1 MRIGKARGGIGR
13 GKQGWRDLLL
23 MGTALVVLAH
33 GTPAIA
39 QGQAAQ
45 TAQAQEIRSFQIP
58 AQPLPAAL
66 RLFADQA
73 GLQLAYKTDELQALT
88 GNPVAGSYRTEDAL
102 RLLLS
107 GRGVSWRF
115 TDARTVVLERIAAGD
130 AMTLDPVTVEGKRVV
145 ETGKGAFDGY
155 VATRS
160 TAGTKTDTPL
170 IETPQSIS
178 VVGSE
183 QIDRLKPQTVGE
195 ALRYTPGLLK
205 GQGFNRTDDGFYMR
219 GFQVNHESLYM
230 DGLRGQPNIYSTST
244 EPYALE
250 RIEVLRGPASV
261 LYGQAGPGGVIN
273 MVSKRPTED
282 ALHEVQ
288 FQAGNFERK
297 QVATDHAGKLDAEGK
312 FTYRLTALARDS
324 DTMVDHIPDD
334 KAFIAPSLTWKPTDD
349 TSLTLLT
356 SYTKAETAYYYG
368 FPAEGTVLPNPN
380 GEIARD
386 RFLGEPDYNKWDR
399 TVYSAGYEFEHRF
412 ADGLQ
417 FRQNLRYSD
426 FKNEYKDIG
435 FGSWQPGQRVI
446 NRSAYERVDDS
457 SMFAVDNQMLWDV
470 QTGPLAHKV
479 LAGLDY
485 TRGTFERVQYSGTVA
500 PLDLYAP
507 VYGAPV
513 TRSASPVTSV
523 DQSYDQ
529 FGVYLQDQI
538 KFDEKWVLLLGGRQ
552 DWVEDESLNRLNGA
566 RTSNSQDAFTGRVGL
581 VYLSETGLAPYVSY
595 SESFQPQAGVQ
606 ANGSSFVPTTGQQ
619 YEAGVKYQPPGRDS
633 SVTVA
638 VYELTR
644 QNVVTS
650 DPANPGFSVQT
661 GEIQSRGFEVE
672 AKLNL
677 AKGLNLLASY
687 TYTDAEVTKT
697 NGTDLG
703 NRPTNTPQHM
713 ASLWGEY
720 ALQEPLLRGLTLG
733 AGLRYVGDTV
743 NLADTYTAPSY
754 TVYDAMVGY
763 ELGQWEL
770 ALNVINL
777 TDEKYIATCT
787 YGCFYGD
794 ARTVMATVSYHW

>member
-1 MRIGKARGGIGR
+1 MRKDKARESGAR
-13 GKQGWRDLLL
+13 DGWRNFLL
-23 MGTALVVLAH
+23 MGTALAALAQ
-33 GTPAIA
+33 GAPALA
-39 QGQAAQ
+39 QGQPAQ
-45 TAQAQEIRSFQIP
+45 VAQAQAVRSFQIA

-73 GLQLAYKTDELQALT
+73 GLQFAYSTADLQALA

-102 RLLLS
+102 RLLLA

-115 TDARTVVLERIAAGD
+115 TDARTVVLERVAANG
-130 AMTLDPVTVEGKRVV
+130 ALTLDPVTVEGQRQV

-178 VVGSE
+178 VVGAD
-183 QIDRLKPQTVGE
+183 QIERLKPQTVGE
-195 ALRYTPGLLK
+195 ALRYTPGILK
-205 GQGFNRTDDGFYMR
+205 SQGFNRTDDSFYAR
-219 GFQVNHESLYM
+219 GFQVNHEALFM
-230 DGLRGQPNIYSTST
+230 DGLRGQPNIFSTSA

-261 LYGQAGPGGVIN
+261 LYGQGSPGGVIN

-282 ALHEVQ
+282 SLHELQ
-288 FQAGNFERK
+288 LQGGNFGRK
-297 QVATDHAGKLDAEGK
+297 QIATDHGGKLDEEGK

-324 DTMVDHIPDD
+324 DTMVDYIPDD
-334 KAFIAPSLTWKPTDD
+334 KIFIAPSLTWKPSDD

-356 SYTKAETAYYYG
+356 SYTKTETAYYYG

-380 GEIARD
+380 GPIARE

-412 ADGLQ
+412 NDSLQ
-417 FRQNLRYSD
+417 FKQNLRYSD
-426 FKNEYKDIG
+426 FTNEYNDVG
-435 FGSWQPGQRVI
+435 FGTWQPGQRLL
-446 NRSAYERVDDS
+446 NRSAYERVDES
-457 SMFAVDNQMLWDV
+457 SMFAVDNQLQWEAN
-470 QTGPLAHKV
+470 TGPLSHTF
-479 LAGLDY
+479 LGGLDY
-485 TRGTFERVQYSGTVA
+485 TRGTFDRVQYSGTMA
-500 PLDLYAP
+500 PLDVYAP
-507 VYGAPV
+507 VYGSPV
-513 TRSASPVTSV
+513 TRSASPVTSIE
-523 DQSYDQ
+523 QSYDQ
-529 FGVYLQDQI
+529 VGIYLQDQI

-566 RTSNSQDAFTGRVGL
+566 NTATSQDAFTGRVGL

-606 ANGSSFVPTTGQQ
+606 ANGSAFVPTTGQQ
-619 YEAGVKYQPPGRDS
+619 YEVGVKYQPPGRDS
-633 SVTVA
+633 SVTFA

-644 QNVVTS
+644 QNVVTG

-677 AKGLNLLASY
+677 AKGLNVLASY
-687 TYTDAEVTKT
+687 AYTDAEVTET
-697 NGTDLG
+697 NGADLG

-720 ALQEPLLRGLTLG
+720 AVQEPLLRGLTLG
-733 AGLRYVGDTV
+733 AGLRFVGDTV

-763 ELGQWEL
+763 ELGQWQF
-770 ALNVINL
+770 ALNVMNL
-777 TDEKYIATCT
+777 TDEKYIAACT

-794 ARTVMATVSYHW
+794 ARTVLGTVTYRW